1 MSLSPEMLAAPKT
14 ERYRIMSFLGRG
26 ATSLVYKAQ
35 DLEKN
40 MSVALKTIR
49 FQEQEEIYRIKQE
62 FRFFRDFYHQN
73 LVLFYDL
80 HVEDRSCFFTM
91 EFVEGADFV
100 RHAAGDPGK
109 QRDGFAQLV
118 EAIAAVHDTGRL
130 HRDLKPANVIVEPS
144 GRVVLLD
151 FGLAYEA
158 QGSIRGETQWLGGTP
173 AYMAPEQTR
182 GEAARRA
189 SDLYGMG
196 VILYETLTG
205 RLPYSEV
212 AAVHRHEAQKTQ
224 PPHPL
229 SLRPDAPADL
239 ADLTMRLL
247 AFDPEARP
255 SLADIRRILSVEP
268 AHATAA
274 ASPDPRR
281 APFVGR
287 AVELAQL
294 KYAWVRALDGRRVA
308 VHIKGVS
315 GVGKTTLIE
324 RFLDEAKL
332 NDAAFVIHSRCHP
345 QESVRY
351 NALDALVDQ
360 LSRHLARERPERLKA
375 LTPDDL
381 PALLTMFPVLAR
393 IAWPF
398 GDEPPDL
405 PNDPR
410 ALARLGMKAL
420 GQLVG
425 RIAQR
430 RPIAI
435 WIDDLQW
442 SDSGSLPILDA
453 LGQAAGEG
461 RPILTILSY
470 RSDLATPGSVA
481 AELEARDVGEGVEVE
496 RMELAPLKSSE
507 VLDLMAELSGGAPD
521 PEFARAVAEQS
532 SGLPFFVLQ
541 FAAER
546 SASGEAPTHRL
557 ARRLAALPAQQ
568 PLVLEIVS
576 VAARP
581 MEEAA
586 LLRILG
592 RLSAGARDVYRLLN
606 QNLLRRAEARGRG
619 AIETYHDMI
628 RVAVLGALGVEV
640 KRQRHRAI
648 AETLAAEPEQDHAVL
663 VEHFLGAG
671 ENDQACG
678 HAILAGRE
686 ARERLLFSQAVE
698 FFALAARLR
707 DPLADGA
714 KLGIEYAEALADAG
728 RWTEAAD
735 MYAAAA
741 RVCADDPTRASQL
754 LDRAAAQMLY
764 CGRLNEGYAAYRELF
779 AGLGLEFPTTHRQA
793 RRMSQ
798 VNRFALTVGAHR
810 FARRP
815 QPADRV
821 ATLAR
826 LDTMRAAIKGFVML
840 DYVVGD
846 AIFTSFLREATAE
859 GEPTRLANGLA
870 LEATASAAYGRR
882 WSLRRADNLLRRVDE
897 LSRDI
902 SDPYEQMGLITPR
915 IGVAWHSG
923 RWSEAIAIANERLAR
938 HQRERERFE
947 YDITITAGLL
957 IAALAFSG
965 DLRACKEVL
974 QEQIEG
980 AEARGVDNLFF
991 NLTYPVYVQLADD
1004 EPQTALGF
1012 ADAVEPQLPDDRFTS
1027 LHWGHYFT
1035 SVNALV
1041 YAGRGWE
1048 AFALVERRWP
1058 LIVAAGFPQLGF
1070 LGVQTREVRARAA
1083 LAAARAGKPPKDL
1096 SRWSVKG
1103 LLADAEANARAI
1115 ARLDALP
1122 FAQPTTDAI
1131 RSGVARLRGDEAA
1144 ARRLCEQ
1151 AAAGYQ
1157 AADMKAYAAAA
1168 RAGAGGSLEPLV
1180 QMGVKRPDRYAD
1192 FLIFAL

>member
-1 MSLSPEMLAAPKT
+1 MNLSPEMLAAPKS
-14 ERYRIMSFLGRG
+14 ERYRIVSFLGRG
-26 ATSLVYKAQ
+26 ATSLVYKAH

-49 FQEQEEIYRIKQE
+49 FQEQDEIYRIKQE

-100 RHAAGDPGK
+100 THAKGDVV
-109 QRDGFAQLV
+109 RLREGFAQLV

-130 HRDLKPANVIVEPS
+130 HRDLKPGNVIVEPS

-205 RLPYSEV
+205 RLPYPEV
-212 AAVHRHEAQKTQ
+212 AAVHRHEAQKTP

-229 SLRPDAPADL
+229 TFRADAPADL
-239 ADLTMRLL
+239 ANLTLRLL

-255 SLADIRRILSVEP
+255 SLAELRRALSVEP
-268 AHATAA
+268 ARQETVVTIDP
-274 ASPDPRR
+274 AS

-287 AVELAQL
+287 VVELAQL
-294 KYAWVRALDGRRVA
+294 KYAWARALDGRRVA

-315 GVGKTTLIE
+315 GVGKTALIE
-324 RFLDEAKL
+324 RFLAQAKQD
-332 NDAAFVIHSRCHP
+332 DAAFVIQSRCHP

-375 LTPDDL
+375 LMPDDL

-393 IAWPF
+393 IPWPF
-398 GDEPPDL
+398 GDAPPDL
-405 PNDPR
+405 PNDSR

-430 RPIAI
+430 RPLAI

-453 LGQAAGEG
+453 LSEAAGEG

-470 RSDLATPGSVA
+470 RSDLVTPGSVA
-481 AELEARDVGEGVEVE
+481 AELGARDDAGGVTVD

-507 VLDLMAELSGGAPD
+507 VLELMAALSDGPLD
-521 PEFARAVAEQS
+521 PQFASAVAEQS
-532 SGLPFFVLQ
+532 AGLPFFVLQ

-546 SASGEAPTHRL
+546 RVDGELPAVRL
-557 ARRLAALPAQQ
+557 ARRLATLTAEQ
-568 PLVLEIVS
+568 PLVLEIVA

-592 RLSAGARDVYRLLN
+592 GLSAGARDVYRLLN
-606 QNLLRRAEARGRG
+606 QNLLRRAEAHGRS

-628 RVAVLGALGVEV
+628 RVAVLGALTVEV

-648 AETLAAEPEQDHAVL
+648 AETLAAEPEQDHPVL

-671 ENDQACG
+671 EEGRACD
-678 HAILAGRE
+678 HAILAGRQ

-698 FFALAARLR
+698 YFELAARLR
-707 DPLADGA
+707 DPLADRA

-728 RWTEAAD
+728 RSSQSAD
-735 MYAAAA
+735 MFAATA
-741 RVCADDPTRASQL
+741 RVHADDPALSAQL
-754 LDRAAAQMLY
+754 TDRAAGQMLY
-764 CGRLNEGYAAYRELF
+764 AGKLNEGYAAYRGLF
-779 AGLGLEFPTTHRQA
+779 AGLGLAFPQTHKQAQRQ
-793 RRMSQ
+793 SI
-798 VNRFALTVGAHR
+798 VNRLAVTAGAYR
-810 FARRP
+810 LWRP
-815 QPADRV
+815 PAQREI
-821 ATLAR
+821 ALAR
-826 LDTMRAAIKGFVML
+826 LDTLYAAAKGFIML
-840 DYVVGD
+840 DYIVGA
-846 AIFTSFLREATAE
+846 AILSRFVFEASKAGEPKRLARALGLEAAATA
-859 GEPTRLANGLA
+859 GLGQLWA
-870 LEATASAAYGRR
+870 
-882 WSLRRADNLLRRVDE
+882 LRRADKLLARAKA
-897 LSRDI
+897 LI
-902 SDPYEQMGLITPR
+902 ALTADPYEQLVHETCR
-915 IGVAWHSG
+915 VGVAWQGG
-923 RWSEAIAIANERLAR
+923 RWQEAAEIARAALAR
-938 HQRERERFE
+938 HRAAPVRYDFE
-947 YDITITAGLL
+947 ITISTGLL
-957 IAALAFSG
+957 LSSLSLLGDIKGAKALKRDVNA
-965 DLRACKEVL
+965 DAT
-974 QEQIEG
+974 
-980 AEARGVDNLFF
+980 ARGDGFVRSSYNL
-991 NLTYPVYVQLADD
+991 NYTVYLHLADD
-1004 EPQTALGF
+1004 KAQTALGL
-1012 ADAVEPQLPDDRFTS
+1012 AESSLSDLPEDRFTS
-1027 LHWGHYFT
+1027 LHWAHYF
-1035 SVNALV
+1035 SAVNALV
-1041 YAGRGWE
+1041 YVGRGWE
-1048 AFALVERRWP
+1048 AFGWVERRWP
-1058 LIVAAGFPQLGF
+1058 LIVAAGFPQLG
-1070 LGVQTREVRARAA
+1070 LLAIQALEIRARAA
-1083 LAAARAGKPPKDL
+1083 LAASRAGEPPDALKN
-1096 SRWSVKG
+1096 WSVER
-1103 LLADAEANARAI
+1103 LLADAQAQARAI
-1115 ARLDALP
+1115 AKR
-1122 FAQPTTDAI
+1122 DAI
-1131 RSGVARLRGDEAA
+1131 PCAAPTAAAIRASVARLRGDEDG
-1144 ARRLCEQ
+1144 ARRLIRQ
-1151 AAAGYQ
+1151 AATGYEAAGM
-1157 AADMKAYAAAA
+1157 AHYAAAA
-1168 RAGAGGSLEPLV
+1168 SGSPEKLADL
-1180 QMGVKRPDRYAD
+1180 GVVRPDQYAN